1 MDLKK
6 KNTLVSDKK
15 SGIRSISSPV
25 KFAKNKNA
33 EDEIIDNEEL
43 LKATLDG
50 SFNFIQVFKAVRDK
64 HRKIIDFIW
73 VLNNHKT
80 IEFQGD
86 RVGKSLIKL
95 NPGVVK
101 AGVFDNFVQVTE
113 TGVSQTSEFYYGH
126 EGFNDWFHQTIVKL
140 NDGFI
145 LTGEIITNRKN
156 AEQELLDLKDEMAQ
170 KAVDKYLTIFNSID
184 EGFHLTEVIF
194 DENKKAVDIAILE
207 ENPAARKILGG
218 SFIGKTIMDLKPDYE
233 ELRLNIW
240 SEVAQSGESRRIT
253 LYSDIWKKW
262 FDFHL
267 TKVCV
272 ESNNKVALIFQD
284 ITDRKSAE
292 EKYLSRLQ
300 QEVHERTI
308 ELKGS
313 KDLLQNITDA
323 IPDMVSVQEYP
334 SRKVIYFNREPY
346 SISGL
351 SAEELSKKTIE
362 ERHKLVHPE
371 DIGGLQ
377 KYADSFGSLSNDDI
391 ATIEYRVINN
401 LNEWIW
407 LRARGKVFERDEK
420 GNVIKIVAVVQN
432 INAQKKDEEEIA
444 KQHNTLKQA
453 EELAQVGSWEYNIKT
468 KEFLWSDGMYALFN
482 MKKGKQV
489 KPSIYMDHATKK
501 ERNVA
506 EKLVDVIERSFQPFE
521 KTMYFKID
529 GYIKAIKVKAT
540 PLKNDKGEPE
550 KMLGVN
556 MDITASLESAQ
567 KIMDLNESLL
577 TMNKELN
584 SLNSELRSF
593 NSITANNYSE
603 ALRHVYIYLETIITS
618 DARHLSDSGR
628 ANIRR
633 AQSAVQ
639 KMKLLTNDINNYL
652 ELYDARIKKELISPK
667 IILQDIIRRTK
678 IKIEEANA
686 KIEIEEL
693 PVLSADPILFSRL
706 LTNLI
711 DNSIKFRKPGEEP
724 VVKIKHTMINELEDV
739 SVPLTGIPY
748 TIITVTD
755 NGIGFEN
762 TDMIFELFIQLPDEV
777 KHKGSG
783 MGLSICKKIMEMHGG
798 YITVEAEP
806 GKGASFHCFFRD

>member
-1 MDLKK
+1 MGLKK
-6 KNTLVSDKK
+6 KNTLVPDKK
-15 SGIRSISSPV
+15 SAIKSTSSPV
-25 KFAKNKNA
+25 KIPNNKNGR
-33 EDEIIDNEEL
+33 DKLKTNEEL
-43 LKATLDG
+43 LRTALD
-50 SFNFIQVFKAVRDK
+50 SSYDYLQVFKAVRDR
-64 HRKIIDFIW
+64 HGKIIDFIW
-73 VLNNHKT
+73 ILNNRNL
-80 IEFQGD
+80 IEMIGD
-86 RVGKSLIKL
+86 RVGKSLL
-95 NPGVVK
+95 QSYPGLIET
-101 AGVFDNFVQVTE
+101 GLFNMYVQVTE
-113 TGVSQTSEFYYGH
+113 TGISQTSEFYYDR
-126 EGFNDWFHQTIVKL
+126 EGLNDWFHQTIVKL

-145 LTGEIITNRKN
+145 LTGQIITERKN
-156 AEQELLDLKDEMAQ
+156 AEQELLDLKDELAQ

-194 DENKKAVDIAILE
+194 DKNKKAVDIAILE

-218 SFIGKTIMDLKPDYE
+218 SFIGKTITDLKPDYE
-233 ELRLNIW
+233 ELRLNLW

-267 TKVCV
+267 TKVSD

-308 ELKGS
+308 ELKES
-313 KDLLQNITDA
+313 KDLLQSIADA
-323 IPDMVSVQEYP
+323 IPDMLSVQEYP

-351 SAEELSKKTIE
+351 NADELSKKTIE
-362 ERHKLVHPE
+362 DRHKLVHPD

-377 KYADSFGSLSNDDI
+377 KYADSFATLSNDDI
-391 ATIEYRVINN
+391 AAIEYRVLNS

-407 LRARGKVFERDEK
+407 LRVRGKVFERDEK

-432 INAQKKDEEEIA
+432 INTQKKGEEEIA
-444 KQHNTLKQA
+444 KQHNILKQA
-453 EELAQVGSWEYNIKT
+453 EELAKIGSWEYDIRT

-482 MKKGKQV
+482 IKKGKLI
-489 KPSIYMDHATKK
+489 KPSIYLDHVTEKDL
-501 ERNVA
+501 RVA
-506 EKLVDVIERSFQPFE
+506 EKIVNNIERSFQQFE
-521 KTMYFKID
+521 ETMYLKID
-529 GYIKAIKVKAT
+529 GDIKAIKIKAT
-540 PLKNDKGEPE
+540 PLKNDKGEVE

-567 KIMDLNESLL
+567 KILGLNESLL

-584 SLNSELRSF
+584 SLNSELRRF
-593 NSITANNYSE
+593 NSITSNNYSE
-603 ALRHVYIYLETIITS
+603 ALRHVYINLETIITS
-618 DARHLSDSGR
+618 DARHLSDSAR

-639 KMKLLTNDINNYL
+639 KMKLLTNDITNYL

-667 IILQDIIRRTK
+667 IILQAIIRLTK
-678 IKIEEANA
+678 VKIEEANA

-693 PVLSADPILFSRL
+693 PVISADPVLFSRL

-711 DNSIKFRKPGEEP
+711 DNSIKFRKPNEDP
-724 VVKIKHTMINELEDV
+724 VIKIKNTKITELEDV
-739 SVPLTGIPY
+739 LVPIAGITY

-755 NGIGFEN
+755 NCIGFEN
-762 TDMIFELFIQLPDEV
+762 TDVVFELFTQLPDEV

-798 YITVEAEP
+798 YITAEAEP
-806 GKGASFHCFFRD
+806 GKGASFHCFFPE

>member
-1 MDLKK
+1 MSSKK
-6 KNTLVSDKK
+6 KNTLASDKK
-15 SGIRSISSPV
+15 SVTKSIGSSV
-25 KFAKNKNA
+25 KITKNKNA
-33 EDEIIDNEEL
+33 ENELKNKEEL
-43 LKATLDG
+43 LRTTLDS
-50 SFNFIQVFKAVRDK
+50 SFDYLQVFKAVRDR
-64 HRKIIDFIW
+64 HGKIIDFIW
-73 VLNNHKT
+73 ILNNRNL
-80 IEFQGD
+80 IEMIGD
-86 RVGKSLIKL
+86 RVGKSLL
-95 NPGVVK
+95 QSYPGLIET
-101 AGVFDNFVQVTE
+101 GLFNMYVQVTE
-113 TGVSQTSEFYYGH
+113 TGISQTSEFYYDR
-126 EGFNDWFHQTIVKL
+126 EGLNDWFHQTIIKL

-145 LTGEIITNRKN
+145 LTGQIITERKN
-156 AEQELLDLKDEMAQ
+156 AEQELLDLKDELAQ

-194 DENKKAVDIAILE
+194 DKNKKAVDIAILE

-218 SFIGKTIMDLKPDYE
+218 SFIGKTITDLKPDYE
-233 ELRLNIW
+233 ELRLNLW

-267 TKVCV
+267 TKVSD

-308 ELKGS
+308 ELKES
-313 KDLLQNITDA
+313 KDLLQSIADA
-323 IPDMVSVQEYP
+323 IPDMLSVQEYP

-351 SAEELSKKTIE
+351 NADELSKKTIE
-362 ERHKLVHPE
+362 DRHKLVHPD

-377 KYADSFGSLSNDDI
+377 KYADSFATLSNDDI
-391 ATIEYRVINN
+391 AAIEYRVLNS

-407 LRARGKVFERDEK
+407 LRVRGKVFERDEK

-432 INAQKKDEEEIA
+432 INTQKKGEEEIA
-444 KQHNTLKQA
+444 KQHNILKQA
-453 EELAQVGSWEYNIKT
+453 EELAKIGSWEYDIRT

-482 MKKGKQV
+482 IKKGKLI
-489 KPSIYMDHATKK
+489 KPSIYLDHVTEKDL
-501 ERNVA
+501 RVA
-506 EKLVDVIERSFQPFE
+506 EKIVNNIERSFQQFE
-521 KTMYFKID
+521 ETMYLKID
-529 GYIKAIKVKAT
+529 GDIKAIKIKAT
-540 PLKNDKGEPE
+540 PLKNDKGEVE

-567 KIMDLNESLL
+567 KILGLNESLL

-584 SLNSELRSF
+584 SLNSELRRF
-593 NSITANNYSE
+593 NSITSNNYSE
-603 ALRHVYIYLETIITS
+603 ALRHVYINLETIITS
-618 DARHLSDSGR
+618 DARHLSDSAR

-639 KMKLLTNDINNYL
+639 KMKLLTNDITNYL

-667 IILQDIIRRTK
+667 IILQAIIRLTK
-678 IKIEEANA
+678 VKIEEANA

-693 PVLSADPILFSRL
+693 PVISADPVLFSRL

-711 DNSIKFRKPGEEP
+711 DNSIKFRKPNEDP
-724 VVKIKHTMINELEDV
+724 VIKIKNTKITELEDV
-739 SVPLTGIPY
+739 LVPIAGITY

-755 NGIGFEN
+755 NCIGFEN
-762 TDMIFELFIQLPDEV
+762 TDVVFELFTQLPDEV

-798 YITVEAEP
+798 YITAEAEP
-806 GKGASFHCFFRD
+806 GKGASFHCFFPE